1 LLKVEE
7 NLSNFHVQ
15 KEYGAVVSAIL
26 W

>member
-15 KEYGAVVSAIL
+15 KEYGAVVSAIVL
-26 W
+26 